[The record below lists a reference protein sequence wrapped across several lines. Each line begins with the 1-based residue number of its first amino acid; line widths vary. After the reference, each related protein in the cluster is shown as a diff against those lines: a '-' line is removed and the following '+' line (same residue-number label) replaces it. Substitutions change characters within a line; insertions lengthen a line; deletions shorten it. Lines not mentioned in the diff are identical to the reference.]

1 MVLVLCFLPYL
12 TLGPIAAPSQ
22 VQPWAS
28 IAAWIWV
35 FARLA
40 RHGVSITLPQWIII
54 AFSVWFMLYVYQGEG
69 FDLSVYFRRS
79 AAFLLSVGIVLA
91 CTYASPRTI
100 WKAICTVLPLWFA
113 FALLRYAAPP
123 IYFAVVT
130 PFVPTVVV
138 SSERGSSSLAPEAT
152 DFGFTMVF
160 LLAIAMV
167 VRARLLQ
174 EGGRPRRWPLLLAVF
189 CAALS
194 LSGTGIFG
202 LALVAG
208 IALAN
213 ARPDRGRK
221 SRLGRLV
228 LLVVVGL
235 AALFVLS
242 TVAETGVRGV
252 DLLAVA
258 VTSPGELLN
267 STASYRI
274 AHNLVGLHGLF
285 DSNFIG
291 YGAGSFLVEG
301 YQVYLRHDVGG
312 FLGLTG
318 YYAQNVPATLM
329 QSPVSFIAVI
339 LLEYGLAGLLFL
351 VLVFTIA
358 FRSSMPF
365 APLAGSLMV
374 IAWAQSFPAA
384 WPLFWVMLG
393 IAMSPHFR
401 SSEAPRKSEEG
412 RS

>member
-1 MVLVLCFLPYL
+1 
-12 TLGPIAAPSQ
+12 
-22 VQPWAS
+22 
-28 IAAWIWV
+28 
-35 FARLA
+35 
-40 RHGVSITLPQWIII
+40 
-54 AFSVWFMLYVYQGEG
+54 MLYVYQGEG

-79 AAFLLSVGIVLA
+79 AAFLLSVGIMLA
-91 CTYASPRTI
+91 CQYAQPRTV
-100 WKAICTVLPLWFA
+100 WRALCTALPLWFG
-113 FALLRYAAPP
+113 FALLRYAAPSV
-123 IYFAVVT
+123 YFSLVT

-138 SSERGSSSLAPEAT
+138 SNERGSSSLAPEAT

-167 VRARLLQ
+167 VRARMAR
-174 EGGRPRRWPLLLAVF
+174 EGVSLPRWPLALAVL
-189 CAALS
+189 CAVAS

-208 IALAN
+208 IALAT
-213 ARPDRGRK
+213 ARSRSGRGG
-221 SRLGRLV
+221 RLGRFI
-228 LLVVVGL
+228 LLVVVGF

-242 TVAETGVRGV
+242 TVAETGIRGV

-274 AHNLVGLHGLF
+274 AHNLVGLFGFF
-285 DSNFIG
+285 DSNFLG

-312 FLGLTG
+312 LLGLAG
-318 YYAQNVPATLM
+318 YYAQNVPATLV

-351 VLVFTIA
+351 ILVFTIP
-358 FRSSMPF
+358 FRSAMPL
-365 APLAGSLMV
+365 ATLAGSLMV

-393 IAMSPHFR
+393 IAMSPRFR
-401 SSEAPRKSEEG
+401 QSGTPRKSEKG
-412 RS
+412 RP